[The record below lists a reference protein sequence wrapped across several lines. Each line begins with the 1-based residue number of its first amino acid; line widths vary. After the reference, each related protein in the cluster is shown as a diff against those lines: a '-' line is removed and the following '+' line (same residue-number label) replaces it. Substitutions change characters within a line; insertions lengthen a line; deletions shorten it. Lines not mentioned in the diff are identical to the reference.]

1 MEVLTASASTYRL
14 LTTLAEG
21 VGRQQGLDGSKNRG
35 ENLVLGLKEKRDK
48 EKEIF
53 RREEVSRREV
63 EMLEGTFRV
72 FLACFSPSRSS
83 IYMYWEGCAFHL

>member
-1 MEVLTASASTYRL
+1 M
-14 LTTLAEG
+14 
-21 VGRQQGLDGSKNRG
+21 
-35 ENLVLGLKEKRDK
+35 LGLKEKRDK
-48 EKEIF
+48 EKEIL
-53 RREEVSRREV
+53 RREVSRREV